1 MDMNTK
7 NLGLSSTSTRQ
18 LERMIDDAAWITYP
32 LHLVVGLL
40 KTFVCTLLFVSF
52 LVLCFFAW
60 MFTAHDDRAE
70 LTQNF
75 INEQSIY
82 RVSFVNKTTY
92 PTVVKQGS
100 EYLDTD
106 IEKLVWVCP
115 QDSKGLK
122 ATAPLG
128 LGDWLPEK
136 SDVFQSAYIA
146 ASCNMVGLTE
156 YLKGAKG
163 DFNHLPD
170 MPNAPVVLVSFLE
183 RTDENKMDPARAQ
196 YNWYTGMCL
205 ASAKCTDQDFLP
217 RNTSIWYDAITP
229 ELTANQNAAVK
240 ALYATVTP
248 EFWIAAAHA
257 NGIYDK
263 DAEFASYATDERDDI
278 AKKLRHQESP
288 SEEFVHEVEIGIG
301 CYFAFVVLLCACF
314 TRRTHK
320 FNHSCEN

>member
-1 MDMNTK
+1 MNT
-7 NLGLSSTSTRQ
+7 NNRGLSTMANGQ

-40 KTFVCTLLFVSF
+40 KTFVYTLLFISF
-52 LVLCFFAW
+52 LVLVFFVW

-70 LTQNF
+70 LTKNF
-75 INEQSIY
+75 INEQFIY

-92 PTVVKQGS
+92 PTVAKLGINGDS
-100 EYLDTD
+100 TEN
-106 IEKLVWVCP
+106 LVWGCP
-115 QDSKGLK
+115 QDSKDLK
-122 ATAPLG
+122 ATATLG

-146 ASCNMVGLTE
+146 ASCNMVSLTE
-156 YLKGAKG
+156 RLKDAKG
-163 DFNHLPD
+163 DLNHFPD

-183 RTDENKMDPARAQ
+183 RTDENKLNPARAQ

-205 ASAKCTDQDFLP
+205 AGADCTNADFVP
-217 RNTSIWYDAITP
+217 RNDSIWYDAITP
-229 ELTANQNAAVK
+229 QLTANQNAAVK
-240 ALYATVTP
+240 TLYATATP

-263 DAEFASYATDERDDI
+263 DAEFAYYAADEKADL
-278 AKKLRHQESP
+278 AKKLRHRTSS

-314 TRRTHK
+314 TRRTYK
-320 FNHSCEN
+320 FNHSS